1 MAYLP
6 TDGAGSPLATFQVS
20 PNTDTPAP
28 GNDANQIQGW
38 AQEYLGR
45 NFSDADIQAL
55 AGQPLDLVMHNIANS
70 PEATTYAQK
79 NQLGPYAPA
88 PAAPATTSTSSAFT
102 DALSQL
108 NTNPLLQPW
117 TAPFNYQPFQST
129 ATYTPSTLADLYAD
143 PGYQARLAAGQVTM
157 DKAAAAKGNLLTG
170 GTVKD
175 ENQAAQDYA
184 SNEFQNVSNR
194 NLTNFGTAYNR
205 DLTDWTT
212 NYNASL
218 QQYQQAYNIFANNQN
233 NASNKLNA
241 WAGLGQT
248 TAGQLGS
255 AGLGYANLFGNTQQQ
270 GAGTIG
276 DLYTQA
282 GNANAAGQVGSANA
296 WGSTL
301 GNTTNNLSSLYA
313 SSYGK

>member
-1 MAYLP
+1 MADNLITTP
-6 TDGAGSPLATFQVS
+6 GGIGSEAVSDGGNV
-20 PNTDTPAP
+20 PAP

-38 AQEYLGR
+38 AQKYLGR

-70 PEATTYAQK
+70 DEASKYAASQ
-79 NQLGPYAPA
+79 QAQTST
-88 PAAPATTSTSSAFT
+88 PATTTSSAFT

-117 TAPFNYQPFQST
+117 TVPFNAQPFQST

-143 PGYQARLAAGQVTM
+143 PGYEARLEAGRQTM
-157 DKAAAAKGNLLTG
+157 EKSAAAKGNLLTG
-170 GTVKD
+170 GTLKD
-175 ENQAAQDYA
+175 EDQAAQDYA

-301 GNTTNNLSSLYA
+301 GNTANNLSSLYA